1 MVFKALKLQS
11 HFSLSV
17 ILHKPHK
24 IRKLKQNSYKEYF
37 DTLKYYLTILN
48 IDKGKGLLGCTEEEI
63 ESIKSKKENF
73 PLAYEEFLR
82 SIGKKFLFEFM
93 DAENMAFEDLD
104 YINEFASEVFSNNSL
119 KLENEFLVI
128 SERRND
134 YISIIFTENE
144 NPPVWIMSEYW
155 NEKDGENLSIRTKSF
170 TDLMNVFFRQTLQNH
185 TASFHFVSSK
195 IKDTEK
201 YIRNKYISWAK
212 GLNQIKEK
220 IDDNKTENSLV
231 NQLNQ
236 YFLDYYLPNKNAFAE
251 ILNDNKSKQSN
262 KQEGKTIIEGS
273 KAKKYNSEKKQ
284 TLLEKFFNLF
294 K

>member
-1 MVFKALKLQS
+1 MVFKALKLQI
-11 HFSLSV
+11 HFYLSV
-17 ILHKPHK
+17 ILHK

-93 DAENMAFEDLD
+93 DAENMAFEDLG

-144 NPPVWIMSEYW
+144 NPPVWMMSEYW

-273 KAKKYNSEKKQ
+273 KAKEYNSEKKQ

>member
-1 MVFKALKLQS
+1 M
-11 HFSLSV
+11 SV

-48 IDKGKGLLGCTEEEI
+48 IDKDKGLLGCTEEEI

-93 DAENMAFEDLD
+93 DAEDMAFEDLD

-144 NPPVWIMSEYW
+144 NPPVWMMSEYW

-201 YIRNKYISWAK
+201 YIRNKYISWGK

-273 KAKKYNSEKKQ
+273 KAKEYNSEKKQ

>member
-11 HFSLSV
+11 HFYLSV
-17 ILHKPHK
+17 ILHK

-93 DAENMAFEDLD
+93 DAENMAFEDLG

-144 NPPVWIMSEYW
+144 NPPVWMMSEYW

-273 KAKKYNSEKKQ
+273 KAKEYNSEKKQ

>member
-11 HFSLSV
+11 HFYLSV
-17 ILHKPHK
+17 ILHK

-93 DAENMAFEDLD
+93 DAEDMAFEDLD

-144 NPPVWIMSEYW
+144 NPPVWMMSEYW

-273 KAKKYNSEKKQ
+273 KAKEYNSEKKQ